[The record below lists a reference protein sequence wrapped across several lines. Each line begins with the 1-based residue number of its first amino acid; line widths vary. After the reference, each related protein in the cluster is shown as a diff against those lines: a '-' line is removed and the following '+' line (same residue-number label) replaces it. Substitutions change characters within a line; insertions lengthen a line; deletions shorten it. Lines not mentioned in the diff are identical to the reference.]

1 MLETIAAAVAGT
13 LRSADI
19 NAVTAF
25 SASELETAV
34 PFVCVG
40 LQSAKITSAG
50 LGNYIGICS
59 EDGQVREMYGEKAD
73 IVLALD
79 VYSPA
84 SENEKCSEFSD
95 AVRHALRSVDGMS
108 VTEFSF
114 GEVKYDGDSR
124 MLHSR
129 CLAKACVYLVRE
141 KLGSSLSEYSIGE
154 GEK

>member
-1 MLETIAAAVAGT
+1 MLETIADAVAGT

-84 SENEKCSEFSD
+84 SENEKCSEFAD
-95 AVRHALRSVDGMS
+95 VVRHALRSVDGMS

-124 MLHSR
+124 MLCSR
-129 CLAKACVYLVRE
+129 CSAKACVYLVRE

>member
-1 MLETIAAAVAGT
+1 MLETIAAAVAET

-19 NAVTAF
+19 NAITAF
-25 SASELETAV
+25 SASELETAA

-73 IVLALD
+73 IVLTLD

-84 SENEKCSEFSD
+84 AEAEKCSEFAD
-95 AVRHALRSVDGMS
+95 HVRCALYGIDGVSVA
-108 VTEFSF
+108 EFSF
-114 GEVKYDGDSR
+114 GEIKYDADSC
-124 MLHSR
+124 MLCSR
-129 CLAKACVYLVRE
+129 CSAKACVYLVRE